1 MIRVDALFGWV
12 FSEELSSLLY
22 LQLGEVTGA
31 GGEKKKKI
39 IQVVQC

>member
-12 FSEELSSLLY
+12 FSEVLSSLLH

-31 GGEKKKKI
+31 GGEKKKSLE
-39 IQVVQC
+39 